1 MLWEVIATDVFDG
14 WFGQLTQK
22 ERKRVAASIGL
33 LEQFG
38 PALRHPHSS
47 DIRGS
52 RHGGMRELRI
62 QVGGLPYRV
71 LYAFDPNRDA
81 ILLLGGDKTGDEA
94 WYTKNVPIADDL
106 FDQHLE
112 ALKKEKEGQ
121 DG

>member
-1 MLWEVIATDVFDG
+1 MLWNVITTDSFGLWFD
-14 WFGQLTQK
+14 QLTQK

-47 DIRGS
+47 DIKGS
-52 RHGGMRELRI
+52 KHGGMRELRI

-81 ILLLGGDKTGDEA
+81 LLLLGGDKTGDEA
-94 WYTKNVPIADDL
+94 WYTKNVATADAL
-106 FDQHLE
+106 FDEHLVT
-112 ALKKEKEGQ
+112 LKKAKEGTP
-121 DG
+121 